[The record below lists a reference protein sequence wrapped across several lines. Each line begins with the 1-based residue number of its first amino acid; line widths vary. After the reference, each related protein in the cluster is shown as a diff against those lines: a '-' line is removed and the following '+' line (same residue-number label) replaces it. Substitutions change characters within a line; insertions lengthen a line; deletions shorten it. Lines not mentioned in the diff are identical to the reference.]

1 MDKKNKALA
10 IIFAGLAID
19 RLIEAVKKQFPD
31 LKIVLRDNSG
41 SEITTDEFLS
51 QLAENNLSRI
61 EEILESAGLSD
72 ESR

>member
-1 MDKKNKALA
+1 MDKKNKAIV

-31 LKIVLRDNSG
+31 LKIVLRNNSG
-41 SEITTDEFLS
+41 SEIATEEFLL
-51 QLAENNLSRI
+51 QLAENNLPRI
-61 EEILESAGLSD
+61 EEILERAGLPD